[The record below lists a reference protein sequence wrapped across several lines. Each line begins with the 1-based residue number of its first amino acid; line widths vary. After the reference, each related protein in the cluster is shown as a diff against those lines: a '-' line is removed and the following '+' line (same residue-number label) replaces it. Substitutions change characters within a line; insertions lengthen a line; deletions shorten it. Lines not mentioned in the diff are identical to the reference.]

1 MTAATADLKKGCAGC
16 GLCSYPRRLSL
27 NNSRK
32 VVMRLLFRLTQRVA
46 SVWVFTLHVD
56 KINYNGIL
64 SILSVFIFACS
75 GLQPVQRASHGL
87 PSGYPYAIGASYGSA
102 HAGEAL
108 TGNKYPADKSPAG
121 KPPAAKPPRKN
132 PVSAVRSLEQAS
144 IFLERRDYQ
153 SAREAAQVGLEA
165 SPFYPPLWLVKGK
178 AALAL
183 GQHSDARDAFGVCV
197 VADPDNLEANALA
210 FKTVLE
216 SADLDS
222 SQKAPLLDR
231 QIRRVSPQIFLAM
244 LGGVILA
251 APDMVFKLEAFLP
264 VWTEAGIGPELARQ
278 ICEHYVRQEFQQAA
292 ELLASPEAGRLPRAL
307 RGQLNLVV
315 GRVLPWVD
323 DKPEALRRLAEA
335 RALRFE
341 AAEAGRLIGL
351 IHLSNREPG
360 KAAAIWEEVWRGTE
374 HPANVAQDAAA
385 AYRRAG
391 EPERAL
397 ALLDRA
403 LGAFPNHAGLQA
415 GKWLA
420 LHDVDLRD
428 GALSDSGRFSRLR
441 SYEEELEGRGARAGL
456 GYARACLAWENGDYE
471 RYAAEERAVR
481 EYLDAS
487 AGSYMAL
494 TTLDHWARFGDWV
507 FSAEETRDVEKLGD
521 YAAELWQ
528 RGKYPDSLVI
538 REAEAATGVR
548 NLNITFYNA
557 AVTLANDGQAAQAV
571 MLIRRDLPR
580 MDALDLAAFLFASER
595 LNAARPLFA
604 ELAREG
610 SRSPEWV
617 SLYRAATLAQTFEGD
632 DAEATR
638 ILEEAWRMPVPETPL
653 ALRTVSPDGDIV
665 TNTYPRPNYAGLF
678 VDAVERII
686 RAGARTGT
694 YGALARSPALSG
706 PARAGCEMS
715 RGRLKFDR
723 LEAAALMIRFGQ
735 SREGRRI
742 LEEELAENPCSPRA
756 NLYLAMDEANA
767 GRRGRARDYL
777 AGALAEAEG
786 FVRLYALSWQ
796 ARLNADVNGR
806 AQWLRRAVEAA
817 PNDNNVRQ
825 EAVEVLAEA
834 YRFGDAVGLA
844 RIFEKRYAKNDSDF
858 GPFVAMSYS
867 ALGKYARAVPVWREQ
882 VRRFPYSR
890 APLAGLAAALNR
902 NEQPEETVRVLTAP
916 ALKYKNVEYDSLLAE
931 AYLAMGEGQATL
943 SWVMAGLKLS
953 PKDRVLLRLAAGAAE
968 LLRDDPLTENY
979 AGRYLEVD
987 PESASMQIMYGQALL
1002 NQKKWEEL
1010 RCHNLNLLRTNP
1022 LNNGALEREAE
1033 RVKACEEPKKARR
1046 YGWNIDRYI
1055 IKHYF
1060 NDVSTVIRAA
1070 ISAAGDGKFRHAIP
1084 TLERIMQLG
1093 PNSVTQSIIFGR
1105 LSLGKTLDAITL
1117 DEAKEKLQA
1126 LYERHRFASTAD
1138 LQTGPNPRMDALERI
1153 PLVVFVGRSTAE
1165 AIHRFDEYLAQVGGR
1180 AVLVF
1185 GEESLSEWTEP
1196 WPSASYLRLLA
1207 ASGRWEFFLTDNQP
1221 AAFPGPTDELNDAFW
1236 LKARWLGDRYETE
1249 LELQARISAEM
1260 LRLRGKAESAGI
1272 PVRGWLHPSWG
1283 DYGQRAV
1290 RQEVCASRAYLAA
1303 VRENFPLAITVVPS
1317 GYRVPWTD
1325 SARIPVRSVG
1335 AGLDTQEFIDSVHWY
1350 HPTRRAVLE
1359 LAKVKSWHSQYPA
1372 AEDLFRKARC
1382 LGLDDR
1388 EIAYFHARNY
1398 QFEGD
1403 VPSAI
1408 CGSHETKRLDPMRDR
1423 TGQLI
1428 IDTHRLLRPLVLFEP
1443 RYTSDSDGEKYAGAT
1458 ASVSFHVLPR
1468 LELRA
1473 SAGYQRWYDDE
1484 GTFNGTSILLG
1495 ARWYFKR
1502 QNWLLAEVGATNIG
1516 GGVGTVPEGR
1526 LLWHGVYNVPKLA
1539 CMNGTFDLQY
1549 TRSVVNTRKAMSR
1562 GGIFA
1567 NTFTGS
1573 TTVRL
1578 DEWWETDLQ
1587 ASSISRTDG
1596 NHTWDLSVRPTYR
1609 VTDMPLVRVG
1619 YWGRFSNSTFDSP
1632 DYYAPQDYQSH
1643 SLVVMFRHS
1652 PTPKLTYNGLGSYG
1666 ISRSRGGSWGP
1677 LMRANL
1683 AVNYRINDC
1692 VEIGGGFQYMKSQD
1706 YTLRQ
1711 FGGSLAIRF

>member
-1 MTAATADLKKGCAGC
+1 MWLSFAHSRAGFQH
-16 GLCSYPRRLSL
+16 RI
-27 NNSRK
+27 
-32 VVMRLLFRLTQRVA
+32 
-46 SVWVFTLHVD
+46 FTLGIDRVD
-56 KINYNGIL
+56 RRFIF
-64 SILSVFIFACS
+64 STLSVLFLAFAS
-75 GLQPVQRASHGL
+75 AHLLGVGLGRFHPTCFSPFGL
-87 PSGYPYAIGASYGSA
+87 V
-102 HAGEAL
+102 HAGEAAP
-108 TGNKYPADKSPAG
+108 GK
-121 KPPAAKPPRKN
+121 KPPAAVTAAKPP
-132 PVSAVRSLEQAS
+132 PLSAVRSLEQAT
-144 IFLERRDYQ
+144 IFLERHDYQ
-153 SAREAAQVGLEA
+153 SAKEAAAAGLEA
-165 SPFYPPLWLVKGK
+165 SPAYPPLWLAKGK
-178 AALAL
+178 AEMGL
-183 GQHSDARDAFGVCV
+183 GNYPQAREAFGVCL
-197 VADPDNLEANALA
+197 AAKPDDLEANSLA
-210 FKTVLE
+210 FRSVME
-216 SADLDS
+216 SEDLDPK
-222 SQKAPLLDR
+222 QRAALLER
-231 QIRRVSPQIFLAM
+231 QIRRVRPDTFLAM
-244 LGGVILA
+244 LDTEILS
-251 APDMVFKLEAFLP
+251 APDMVAKLEEFLP
-264 VWTEAGIGPELARQ
+264 VWADSGVGPEFARQ
-278 ICEHYVRQEFQQAA
+278 ILEHYLRQEFKEAA
-292 ELLASPEAGRLPRAL
+292 GLLASPEATRLPRAL
-307 RGQLNLVV
+307 CGQLNLIV

-323 DKPEALRRLAEA
+323 ERQEALQRLAEA
-335 RALRFE
+335 RALGFE

-351 IHLSNREPG
+351 IHLSNNEPE

-385 AYRRAG
+385 AYRRSG
-391 EPERAL
+391 EPGRAA

-403 LGAFPNHAGLQA
+403 LAAFPNHAGLQA

-420 LHDVDLRD
+420 LRDLDLRD
-428 GALSDSGRFSRLR
+428 AALYDPDRYSRLR
-441 SYEEELEGRGARAGL
+441 SYEEELEGRGARVGL

-481 EYLDAS
+481 EYLDAG
-487 AGSYMAL
+487 AGSYLAL

-507 FSAEETRDVEKLGD
+507 YSAEEMRDVQKMSD
-521 YAAELWQ
+521 HAAELWR

-538 REAEAATGVR
+538 REAEAAIGAR
-548 NLNITFYNA
+548 NLNIIFYNA
-557 AVTLANDGQAAQAV
+557 AVTLANNDQPAQAV

-580 MDALDLAAFLFASER
+580 MDPLDLAAYLFASER
-595 LNAARPLFA
+595 LNAATPLFA
-604 ELAREG
+604 ELSREG
-610 SRSPEWV
+610 SRAPEWV
-617 SLYRAATLAQTFEGD
+617 SLYRAAIAAQSFGADE
-632 DAEATR
+632 AEAKR
-638 ILEEAWRMPVPETPL
+638 ILEEAWRNPVPDSPL
-653 ALRTVSPDGDIV
+653 AVRTVSPDGDTMV
-665 TNTYPRPNYAGLF
+665 NTYPRRYYEGLF
-678 VDAVERII
+678 ADTVDRSI
-686 RAGARTGT
+686 RGGARTGT
-694 YGALARSPALSG
+694 YEALADAPALSG
-706 PARAGCEMS
+706 AAGGGGEMS
-715 RGRLKFDR
+715 CGRVKFDR

-735 SREGRRI
+735 TQEGRKI
-742 LEEELAENPCSPRA
+742 LEAELAVNPCSARA
-756 NLYLAMDEANA
+756 NLYLAMAEGNA
-767 GRRGRARDYL
+767 GHRGRARDYL
-777 AGALAEAEG
+777 AAALPGAEG
-786 FVRLYALSWQ
+786 FIRLYALSWQ
-796 ARLNADVNGR
+796 ARLNGDANGR
-806 AQWLRRAVEAA
+806 AELLRRCVEAA

-825 EAVEVLAEA
+825 EAVEALAEA
-834 YRFGDAVGLA
+834 YRPGDAAGLA
-844 RIFEKRYAKNDSDF
+844 RVFEYRYAKNDSNF

-867 ALGKYARAVPVWREQ
+867 ALGKYGKAVPIWREQ

-890 APLAGLAAALNR
+890 APLAGLGAALNR
-902 NEQPEETVRVLTAP
+902 NEQPEETVRVLTGP
-916 ALKYKNVEYDSLLAE
+916 ALQHKNVEYDSLLAE

-943 SWVMAGLKLS
+943 SWVIAGLKLA

-968 LLRDDPLTENY
+968 LLRDDPLTEHY
-979 AGRYLEVD
+979 AARYLEVD
-987 PESASMQIMYGQALL
+987 SESASMHIMYGQALL
-1002 NQKKWEEL
+1002 NQRKWEEL
-1010 RCHNLNLLRTNP
+1010 RRHNLTLLRINP

-1033 RVKACEEPKKARR
+1033 RVKACKELKKARR

-1105 LSLGKTLDAITL
+1105 LSLGKTLDAITF

-1126 LYERHRFASTAD
+1126 LYERHRFASTDA
-1138 LQTGPNPRMDALERI
+1138 LQTGPNPNLDTLERI
-1153 PLVVFVGRSTAE
+1153 PLVVFVGRSTAA
-1165 AIHRFDEYLAQVGGR
+1165 AIHRFDEYLARVGGR

-1207 ASGRWEFFLTDNQP
+1207 ASGRWEFFLTDNAP
-1221 AAFPGPTDELNDAFW
+1221 AAFPGPTDELADGFW
-1236 LKARWLGDRYETE
+1236 LKAKWLGDRYETE
-1249 LELQARISAEM
+1249 LEQQARISAEM
-1260 LRLRGKAESAGI
+1260 LRLRGKAAAAGLN
-1272 PVRGWLHPSWG
+1272 VKGWMHPAWG
-1283 DYGQRAV
+1283 DYGQRSV
-1290 RQEVCASRAYLAA
+1290 RQDVCASRAYLAA
-1303 VRENFPLAITVVPS
+1303 VRENFPLAVTVVPS

-1325 SARIPVRSVG
+1325 SMRIPVRSVG
-1335 AGLDTQEFIDSVHWY
+1335 SGLDTKEFIDSVHWY

-1408 CGSHETKRLDPMRDR
+1408 CGSHETKRLDPQRDR
-1423 TGQLI
+1423 TGQLV

-1458 ASVSFHVLPR
+1458 ASVSFHVTPR

-1473 SAGYQRWYDDE
+1473 TAGYQRWYDDE
-1484 GTFNGTSILLG
+1484 GSFNGTSILLG

-1502 QNWLLAEVGATNIG
+1502 QNWLLAEIGATNIG

-1526 LLWHGVYNVPKLA
+1526 LLWHGIYNVPKLA

-1549 TRSVVNTRKAMSR
+1549 TRSVVNTRKAMST

-1567 NTFTGS
+1567 NSFVGS
-1573 TTVRL
+1573 TTVRI

-1587 ASSISRTDG
+1587 ASSISRSDG

-1619 YWGRFSNSTFDSP
+1619 YWGRFSDSKFDP
-1632 DYYAPQDYQSH
+1632 PEYYAPQGYQSH

-1652 PTPKLTYNGLGSYG
+1652 PTPKLTYNGLASYG
-1666 ISRSRGGSWGP
+1666 ISRTRGGGWGP

-1692 VEIGGGFQYMKSQD
+1692 VEIGGGVQYMKSQD